1 MFEGG
6 GEPGNGAS
14 ADAAGLALPSFQPDS
29 VVLRGRP
36 LVWRHVL
43 AAVCAAAVFVVG
55 CAARAPVITAPS
67 FPDFPFPTV
76 PEQLAGSPEAGA
88 HERAWALLQ
97 AGDLDAAMTAF
108 RAVLAST
115 PQFHPADAGV
125 GYVSLAAGAAD
136 EAVGS
141 FDRAL
146 ARNGAYIPALLG
158 RGEALL
164 AVGRTEEAIQSFEEV
179 LAADPT
185 WTDLRP
191 RVAELRFVSLM
202 AQVGE
207 ARTAAEAGRDAEARA
222 AYERVIAASPDSG
235 FLYTELAEIER
246 RTGDRASA
254 LSRLEQA
261 VSLDPTAVGAWLLM
275 ADVLLEEGALDQAE
289 SALLRADAVEPGPEV
304 DRRLATVEE
313 RRRLE
318 SLPVEFRAIVDAE
331 QLSRG
336 ELAALIGERFR
347 VELEAAGTGPTAI
360 ITDARDHWAYGWVIS
375 VVQARV
381 MEADTNYRFLPAQP
395 VSRAVLADVIMR
407 LLSLTETAS
416 GNVPPRASF
425 SDLAPDHLS
434 YPAAAGAVAAGV
446 LEPLA
451 RNSFQPARTVSGAE
465 AIQALSRL
473 TAILDN

>member
-6 GEPGNGAS
+6 GGSGNGAS
-14 ADAAGLALPSFQPDS
+14 VDAAGLALASFQSDR

-36 LVWRHVL
+36 PVWRHLL
-43 AAVCAAAVFVVG
+43 AVVCTAAVFVVG
-55 CAARAPVITAPS
+55 CAARAPVVTAPN

-76 PEQLAGSPEAGA
+76 PEQLAESPEAGA

-97 AGDLDAAMTAF
+97 GGELVAASTAF
-108 RAVLAST
+108 QAVLAAT
-115 PQFHPADAGV
+115 PQFHPADAGL
-125 GYVSLAAGAAD
+125 GYVRLAAGAAD
-136 EAVGS
+136 EAVAS

-146 ARNGAYIPALLG
+146 ARSGAYIPALLG

-164 AVGRTEEAIQSFEEV
+164 AVGRTEEAIQSFEAV
-179 LAADPT
+179 LAADPE
-185 WTDLRP
+185 WADLRP
-191 RVAELRFVSLM
+191 RVAELRFGSLM

-207 ARTAAEAGRDAEARA
+207 ARAAAENGQDAEARA

-235 FLYTELAEIER
+235 FLYIELADIER
-246 RTGDRASA
+246 RAGDRASA
-254 LSRLEQA
+254 LSRLELA
-261 VSLDPTAVGAWLLM
+261 VSLDSTAVGAWLLM
-275 ADVLLEEGALDQAE
+275 ADILLEEGALDQAE

-304 DRRLATVEE
+304 DRRLAMVEE

-318 SLPVEFRAIVDAE
+318 LLPVEFRAIVDAV

-336 ELAALIGERFR
+336 ELAALIGERFGA
-347 VELEAAGTGPTAI
+347 ELEAAGTGPTAI
-360 ITDARDHWAYGWVIS
+360 ITDARNHWAYGWVLS
-375 VVQARV
+375 VVQAQV
-381 MEADTNYRFLPAQP
+381 MEADTNYRFLPAEP

-407 LLSLTETAS
+407 LLSLAEPAS
-416 GNVPPRASF
+416 DTVPPRASF

-451 RNSFQPARTVSGAE
+451 RNSFQPARIVSGAE

-473 TAILDN
+473 AAMLD